1 MRSTGNAGFGL
12 ESIRQLVAHGPKCV
26 FLASRTPSK
35 GEEAVTNIKKIFP
48 SANIVYLPLDLAS
61 FDSISNAAKAFDSQ
75 SDRLDI
81 LMNNAGVMAL
91 PPGTTKDGYEI
102 QLGTNY
108 IGHALLTKLLMPTLL
123 ATAKEPGADVRIVN
137 PSSEASV
144 FASKPDVL
152 FDKTKLDA
160 QPTLTRYG
168 YTKLANILFSRELA
182 MRYPT
187 ITSVAVHPGIIYSN
201 IWDPLQHTATFTVRW
216 LSAATTLLFGTS
228 IAVGVQNQLWAATC
242 KRGKVVS
249 GGFYKPI
256 GHLSMGSP
264 LAQDARLAS
273 KLWEWTEK
281 ELEKHGFRF

>member
-1 MRSTGNAGFGL
+1 MRSPGNAGLGL

-48 SANIVYLPLDLAS
+48 SANIVYLPLNLAS
-61 FDSISNAAKAFDSQ
+61 FDSISNAAKAFASQ

-123 ATAKEPGADVRIVN
+123 ATAKEHGADVRIIN
-137 PSSEASV
+137 LSSEASV

-152 FDKTKLDA
+152 FDKSKLDA

-168 YTKLANILFSRELA
+168 YTKLANILFTRELA

-187 ITSVAVHPGIIYSN
+187 ITSVAVHPGIIYSD
-201 IWDPLQHTATFTVRW
+201 IWGPLQHTATFTVRW
-216 LSAATTLLFGTS
+216 LSAATTFLFGTS
-228 IAVGVQNQLWAATC
+228 IEVGVRNQLWAATC
-242 KRGKVVS
+242 KRGEVVS
-249 GGFYKPI
+249 GGFYKPV

-264 LAQDARLAS
+264 LAQDARLAT